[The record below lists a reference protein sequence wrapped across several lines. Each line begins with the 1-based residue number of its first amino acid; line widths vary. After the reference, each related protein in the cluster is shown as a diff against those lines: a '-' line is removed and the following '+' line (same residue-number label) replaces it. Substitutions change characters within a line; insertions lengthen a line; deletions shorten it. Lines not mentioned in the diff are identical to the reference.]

1 MAYTTIDNPEL
12 YFQCKTYS
20 GSSSDVTVT
29 FDGSEDMQPDLIW
42 LKGRASG
49 DHLLFDSVR
58 GVNKRLQPNATDAEV
73 DRSSNNDELKSFN
86 SDGWTLG
93 TFNSN
98 VTGAGSTNV
107 SWNWKESATAGFDI
121 VTYTGT
127 GSARTV
133 SHSLSAV
140 PKMMIV
146 KNRGTTGN
154 WGVYHVGLG
163 TANKRLE
170 LDSNAAE
177 DTGTSVWND
186 TDPTSSVFS
195 VGDNDRITNGNSM
208 TYVGYLFSEKQGYSK
223 FGSWSVTANSNR
235 PFIFT
240 GFKPAWLMI
249 KKTNSGGSVNWYI
262 FDNKRSPINAVD
274 DFLKADTSD
283 AEGGD
288 GNAYIDFLSNGFKLK
303 TGNIGTE
310 ASGKF
315 VYMAFAESPFVNSNG
330 IPNNAR

>member
-121 VTYTGT
+121 VTYTGNET
-127 GSARTV
+127 ARTI

>member
-42 LKGRASG
+42 LKGKASG

-58 GVNKRLQPNATDAEV
+58 GVNKRLQPNANDAEV
-73 DRSSNNDELKSFN
+73 DRTSDNDELKAFN

-121 VTYTGT
+121 VTYTGNET
-127 GSARTV
+127 ARTI